1 MGFFTGR
8 VSFLRFKV
16 NGAAPSLFGEEH
28 IDRLKDHRA
37 GRQRIASAD
46 GIETGWAGGDHIL
59 DTDFGL
65 AKNIINDTLTFDLRV
80 DVDKIPSD
88 LLRAYYAVELKAL
101 TKNNPSGF
109 PSARQKREAK
119 EIARDRLEQEA
130 KDGRYRKRKCYPV
143 LWDRLANEV
152 LFGATSIAQVDR
164 LCSLFEQTFG
174 IELECITAGKRAYH
188 LAELHA
194 RTRVVDDSS
203 PSAFVPGITP
213 EDVAWIA
220 DESSRDFIGNEFLLW
235 LWYHTDVQSDTIK
248 LSDGS
253 DVTIM
258 LARTLTLECPRGQ
271 TGHETISSE
280 GPTRL
285 PEARRAI
292 QSGKLPRKAGLT
304 LVRHGEQY
312 ELALHAETLAVG
324 GGKLPPMDET
334 ITEARAK
341 LDERATQIRS
351 LLETLD
357 LLYDA
362 FGQKRFG
369 KDWEAE
375 LAGMQKWL
383 KREDR
388 RAA

>member
-8 VSFLRFKV
+8 ASFLRFKV
-16 NGAAPSLFGEEH
+16 NGAAPRLFDEEH
-28 IDRLKDHRA
+28 LDRLKDRKA
-37 GRQRIASAD
+37 GRARIASAD
-46 GIETGWAGGDHIL
+46 GVETGWTAGEHVL
-59 DTDFGL
+59 DTDFHL

-80 DVDKIPSD
+80 DTDKIPGD

-101 TKNNPSGF
+101 SKNNPSGF

-119 EIARDRLEQEA
+119 EIARERLEQEA
-130 KDGRYRKRKCYPV
+130 KDGRYKKRKCIPV
-143 LWDRLANEV
+143 LWDRLTNEV
-152 LFGATSIAQVDR
+152 LFGATSLTQIDR
-164 LCSLFEQTFG
+164 LCGLFEQTFG
-174 IELECITAGKRAYH
+174 MELECITAGRRAYQ
-188 LAELHA
+188 LAELHS
-194 RTRVVDDSS
+194 RTRMVDDSA
-203 PSAFVPGITP
+203 PSAFVPGHST
-213 EDVAWIA
+213 DVAWIA

-235 LWYHTDVQSDTIK
+235 LWYYTDVHSDTIK
-248 LSDGS
+248 LADKS

-258 LARTLTLECPRGQ
+258 LARTLTLEDPRGV
-271 TGHETISSE
+271 TGHETISSD

-292 QSGKLPRKAGLT
+292 QSGKLPRKVGLT
-304 LVRHGEQY
+304 LVRHSEQY

-324 GGKLPPMDET
+324 GAKLPPPDE
-334 ITEARAK
+334 EADARGK
-341 LDERATQIRS
+341 LDDRANQLRS
-351 LLETLD
+351 LIETLD

-369 KDWEAE
+369 KEWEQE
-375 LAGMQKWL
+375 LQAMQKWL